1 MCIRDRFS
9 GDGAGIMARL
19 LKRYG
24 AEMCIRDSGYD
35 CADGMLCQREE
46 VIKEKERGLHHKM
59 MQLVWI
65 DIIIFF
71 LIAGAGVILSQRI
84 YRQDMET
91 ELSLIH
97 I

>member
-1 MCIRDRFS
+1 
-9 GDGAGIMARL
+9 
-19 LKRYG
+19 
-24 AEMCIRDSGYD
+24 
-35 CADGMLCQREE
+35 MLCQREE

-84 YRQDMET
+84 YRQDYKAI
-91 ELSLIH
+91 SPQ
-97 I
+97 